1 MSNRENATRNPTQN
15 VIGLDIGTSRIVT
28 ARRTNDQFQFAT
40 QLNAFLTLPYSKITA
55 SVLEKEKIPHQIDGA
70 EMVVYGNESEKFA
83 NLLHVET
90 RRPMMRGILNPS
102 ETNSLAMIRH
112 IVATLIPADQR

>member
-28 ARRTNDQFQFAT
+28 ARRANDQYQFAT

-55 SVLEKEKIPHQIDGA
+55 SVLEKENLPAIRPLLLT
-70 EMVVYGNESEKFA
+70 NEDVSSYTET
-83 NLLHVET
+83 LLSVD
-90 RRPMMRGILNPS
+90 
-102 ETNSLAMIRH
+102 TNYL
-112 IVATLIPADQR
+112 P